1 MIDIQFSCKAP
12 SSFILPIAY
21 GSHMMANH
29 MFSTAKDVSKMQNR
43 LICFTALPGGF
54 VEYTEPAM
62 FGGEYLYEY
71 SGSFSKQFFVVSD
84 VLI

>member
-62 FGGEYLYEY
+62 FGGEYSMSTQVHGANNSLLYQT
-71 SGSFSKQFFVVSD
+71 S
-84 VLI
+84 